1 MMMDP
6 NRFEDALYATPPLE
20 VVEARIL
27 ELLAAASAGARMTP
41 ATTYGE
47 AVRIFDRRGGRD
59 YRHAVKQDCDSPHQV
74 VTLST

>member
-1 MMMDP
+1 M
-6 NRFEDALYATPPLE
+6 T
-20 VVEARIL
+20 
-27 ELLAAASAGARMTP
+27 AAASAGARMTP

-74 VTLST
+74 VTLSTEV